1 MYDAYTDA
9 AGRPT
14 PDFINAGGGNIG
26 GLNLAPGLY
35 NWNSGVTIATDV
47 TLTGSA
53 SDVWI
58 FQISGTLD
66 VSSGVHVNLS
76 PGVLASNIFWQVT
89 GQTTLGTGSTMNGN
103 ILDQTTI
110 VLNTGAAL
118 NGRALAQAA
127 VTLDSNA
134 VINPDLLP
142 PTTYNLTYTAGIGGT
157 ITAPASSPTTH
168 NTGAVVTITAVAGAG
183 YHFVNWTGDVSTV
196 VSASTASTTL
206 TMNGDY
212 SITANFAPNSYTVTF
227 NNNGGSGVTPTSE
240 SATFGQLVTAPTTA
254 PTWAGHILTGWYTL
268 ASGGTLWNFGTTT
281 MTAGN
286 MTLYAQWNLAPT
298 VISTV
303 PANGAGG
310 VAINSAI
317 TATFSIAMN
326 SSTILAPG
334 TFTLK
339 QGSTL
344 IGGTVSYAG
353 VTATFHPTV
362 SLAYGTTYTATIS
375 TAAQDLAGN
384 ALAVPY
390 VWAFTTGSVSVGG
403 QAYPI
408 NTTTILVSA
417 LILAVI
423 VTLGA
428 RALVLRRRAIR

>member
-310 VAINSAI
+310 VAINS
-317 TATFSIAMN
+317 
-326 SSTILAPG
+326 LH
-334 TFTLK
+334 LK
-339 QGSTL
+339 TRVHSDWR
-344 IGGTVSYAG
+344 
-353 VTATFHPTV
+353 H
-362 SLAYGTTYTATIS
+362 
-375 TAAQDLAGN
+375 
-384 ALAVPY
+384 
-390 VWAFTTGSVSVGG
+390 G
-403 QAYPI
+403 Q
-408 NTTTILVSA
+408 
-417 LILAVI
+417 
-423 VTLGA
+423 
-428 RALVLRRRAIR
+428 LRRCHSDLPPDSQPCIRYNIYGHHQHRRTRPGWKCLGRPVCLGFHHRVCFSRRTGLPHKYNHYFGIRVNPGRYRNAWCESSRS